1 MQRQDYLERLIQQIA
16 EFVARVAGL
25 TAGANAAEAERQLDE
40 AWMALGLRR
49 SDAHRLDDA
58 TLRMLL
64 GPKAVLG
71 ARLLEAEASL
81 EEARSKFATA
91 DELRRRAV
99 ELRRP

>member
-16 EFVARVAGL
+16 EFIARIVGL
-25 TAGANAAEAERQLDE
+25 TSSANTEEAERQLDD

-49 SDAHRLDDA
+49 GDALRLDGA

-64 GPKAVLG
+64 GPKTVLG
-71 ARLLEAEASL
+71 ARLFEAQASL
-81 EEARSKFATA
+81 EEARSKVATA

-99 ELRRP
+99 ELRR